1 MTAIERV
8 IARAQAELGYIEKA
22 TNAQLDDKTANAGSR
37 NWTKYAR
44 DLDEMGIYNGKKNGY
59 DWCDVFVDWCYI
71 KEFGKDLGLKLIC
84 QPEKSFGAGVNS
96 SANYYKKANRLD
108 KKPAVGDQLF
118 FLDTSDGLFY
128 HTGLV
133 VAVYDDSITVIEGNA
148 TSKSDRVVQTT
159 YKLNSRKIGAFG
171 HPKWEL
177 VGDVAPAPQ
186 SKPEEPKKEEKPTA
200 EPASIAIGNKVT
212 LKDHAKVYG
221 KDYEFSAWVYG
232 KELYVRGIKGDKV
245 TVSTQPDGDITGS
258 VAAADVVPLS
268 KAEKPAQPEQPK
280 PAEPIQFKV
289 GDKVRLKNHAMNYT
303 GTTEFSA
310 WVYWRDMYIRTLE
323 GDRAII
329 STQPDSGITGAVNI
343 KDLFLV

>member
-22 TNAQLDDKTANAGSR
+22 TNAQLDDKTANAGAR

-71 KEFGKDLGLKLIC
+71 KEFGKDVGLKLIC

-96 SANYYKKANRLD
+96 SAGYYKKAKRLD
-108 KKPAVGDQLF
+108 KTPAVGDQLF
-118 FLDTSDGLFY
+118 FLDTSDGLYY

-133 VAVYDDSITVIEGNA
+133 IAVYDDSITVIEGNA
-148 TSKSDRVVQTT
+148 TAKSDRVVQST
-159 YKLNSRKIGAFG
+159 YKLSSRKIGAFG
-171 HPKWEL
+171 HPRWDL
-177 VGDVAPAPQ
+177 VEDAVETEPQ
-186 SKPEEPKKEEKPTA
+186 PKPEEPKAEEKPDA
-200 EPASIAIGNKVT
+200 IAAAIELGDKVT

-232 KELYVRGIKGDKV
+232 RELYVRGIDGDRV
-245 TVSTQPDGDITGS
+245 TVSTQIDGDITGS
-258 VAAADVVPLS
+258 VAMADVVLFAKTEKTKEPTAPVVTEL
-268 KAEKPAQPEQPK
+268 KA
-280 PAEPIQFKV
+280 
-289 GDKVRLKNHAMNYT
+289 GDKVRVKNHALNYS

-310 WVYWRDMYIRTLE
+310 WVYWRDMYIRDLN

-329 STQPDSGITGAVNI
+329 STKPDSGVTGAVNVN
-343 KDLFLV
+343 DLVKA